1 MNVKS
6 IPVISSKIEGGR
18 GEKASSCKWQS
29 TDCDPKV
36 RIKCAFMKLPAQV
49 VEAISGFILALTQPD
64 EFITG
69 LLGGTGLALYRLW
82 QI

>member
-1 MNVKS
+1 
-6 IPVISSKIEGGR
+6 
-18 GEKASSCKWQS
+18 
-29 TDCDPKV
+29 
-36 RIKCAFMKLPAQV
+36 MKLPAQV